1 MKTIIYLHGFNSAF
15 DDASTKVLQLRSLP
29 SIARV
34 VGINFNYHHP
44 DLLSRLDDF
53 VLAETST
60 SAGEALVAGTSLG
73 GFFARY
79 IASRFNKRVIAINP
93 SLTPWTTL
101 ARAIGVEHT
110 NFKTGEKY
118 TVTRE
123 WVESLQSFRVEKLSV
138 PALTVIAS
146 DDELLHFTQ
155 EMIEHLKTESEVVMT
170 VGGHRLETL
179 PPTVMEAIAT
189 FIDRDVPK

>member
-29 SIARV
+29 TIVRV
-34 VGINFNYHHP
+34 VGINFNYHHS
-44 DLLSRLDDF
+44 DLLSRLDEF
-53 VLAETST
+53 MSAMITT
-60 SAGEALVAGTSLG
+60 SAGEALVVGTSLG

-79 IASRFNKRVIAINP
+79 IASRLNKRVIAINP

-110 NFKTGEKY
+110 NFKTGEKH
-118 TVTRE
+118 TVTKD
-123 WVESLQSFRVEKLSV
+123 WVESLQSFQVEKLNV

-146 DDELLHFTQ
+146 DDELLQFTQ
-155 EMIEHLKTESEVVMT
+155 ETIEHLKTESKVVMT

-189 FIDRDVPK
+189 FIDCESPK